1 MENAVAVSDV
11 TKLSDVNEVI
21 KENLETIETQ
31 VLKLGDRLF
40 GGGATPMEPAN
51 FPESVMGTM
60 NENLDRSQRIK
71 EILLNINEMI

>member
-1 MENAVAVSDV
+1 MSVAVSDV
-11 TKLSDVNEVI
+11 SKLSDVNEVI
-21 KENLETIETQ
+21 KENLAMIETQ

-40 GGGATPMEPAN
+40 GGGPTPMEQAN

-71 EILLNINEMI
+71 EILSNINEMI

>member
-1 MENAVAVSDV
+1 MAVAVSDV
-11 TKLSDVNEVI
+11 SKLSDVNEVI
-21 KENLETIETQ
+21 KENLATIETQ

-40 GGGATPMEPAN
+40 GGEATPMEPSK

>member
-11 TKLSDVNEVI
+11 AKLSDVNEVI
-21 KENLETIETQ
+21 KENLATIEIQ

-40 GGGATPMEPAN
+40 GAGATPMEPAK
-51 FPESVMGTM
+51 FPESIMGTM